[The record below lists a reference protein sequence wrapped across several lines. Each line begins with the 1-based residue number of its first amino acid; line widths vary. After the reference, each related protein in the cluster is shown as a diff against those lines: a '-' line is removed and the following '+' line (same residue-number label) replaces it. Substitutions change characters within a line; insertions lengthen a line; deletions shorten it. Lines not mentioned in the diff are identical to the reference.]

1 MNRLSDI
8 CGSGRGA
15 SSTLTELRASCHD
28 TGQALGL
35 TSVEAVLLVLLAV
48 TAFVWVMA
56 ARNKPGASR
65 WSVLGGAVEGAAYAA
80 IGFWAGSS
88 FGLRVAEVVPPHL
101 LGTLVAVVAV
111 VCVVFGVL
119 GAVNGT
125 AGGGGKA
132 LGVLEASLLGLVLFT
147 LAIFGWRVPGSG
159 PAGDAY
165 EAHLNAVALGL
176 GVLGATDALFA
187 ALLRAY
193 GRPWGWAL
201 VAVNSSWGFVGNCLG
216 LATHAASYN
225 CYAGHGGANASPRI
239 AYVRYASGLSL
250 KPGYAFTQ
258 GAVMSSQGGD
268 YEKHEA
274 IHVAQHYVLGP
285 IYPVSHGIW
294 AAGAGI
300 FGLVAAA
307 IRGKSIGQGIEACSY
322 YDNPYEIVAYT
333 FFLNGRNPADDFVFG
348 SPWSGIVAIGWIALA
363 VVAFVVLTAAWT
375 P

>member
-8 CGSGRGA
+8 CGGERGA
-15 SSTLTELRASCHD
+15 SSTLADLRAACHS

-35 TSVEAVLLVLLAV
+35 TTLEGVVLVLLAV
-48 TAFVWVMA
+48 TGFIWLMA
-56 ARNKPGASR
+56 ARNKPGASS
-65 WSVLGGAVEGAAYAA
+65 WAVLGGAFEGAVYAA
-80 IGFWAGSS
+80 IAFWAGSS
-88 FGLRVAEVVPPHL
+88 FGLRVAEVAPPHL
-101 LGTLVAVVAV
+101 LGALLAVVAGV
-111 VCVVFGVL
+111 GVVFAAL
-119 GAVNGT
+119 GAANGT
-125 AGGGGKA
+125 GSAGGKA
-132 LGVLEASLLGLVLFT
+132 LGVVEACLLALALLA
-147 LAIFGWRVPGSG
+147 LAIFCWRVPGDG
-159 PAGDAY
+159 PAGDAF
-165 EAHLNAVALGL
+165 EAYLNAMALGL
-176 GVLGATDALFA
+176 GLLGAADAIFA

-201 VAVNSSWGFVGNCLG
+201 VAINSSWGFVGNCLG

-239 AYVRYASGLSL
+239 AYVRYANGLGL

-274 IHVAQHYVLGP
+274 IHVVQHYVLGP

-300 FGLVAAA
+300 FGLGAAL
-307 IRGKSIGQGIEACSY
+307 IRGKSVSQGIEACSY

-333 FFLNGRNPADDFVFG
+333 FFLNGRNAADDFVFG
-348 SPWSGIVAIGWIALA
+348 APWSGIVAVGWIAAA
-363 VVAFVVLTAAWT
+363 VVAFGAVIVAWT